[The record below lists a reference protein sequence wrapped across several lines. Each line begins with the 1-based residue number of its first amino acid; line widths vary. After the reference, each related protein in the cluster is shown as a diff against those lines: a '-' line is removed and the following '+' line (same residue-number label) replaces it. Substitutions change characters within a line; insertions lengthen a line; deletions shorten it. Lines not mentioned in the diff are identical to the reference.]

1 MKMMHPIINN
11 HKLAPYKKP
20 YAPTN
25 RILTIKAVPRVK
37 RMVGYFRHLQTLGAT
52 LSWKERR
59 MHGKG
64 AVVSIYCSS
73 AVAFGKV
80 RNLL

>member
-1 MKMMHPIINN
+1 MKMMHSTINN
-11 HKLAPYKKP
+11 HKLAPYKQT

-37 RMVGYFRHLQTLGAT
+37 RMEGYFRHLQTLVVT

-59 MHGKG
+59 MYGKG
-64 AVVSIYCSS
+64 AGVSIYCSS
-73 AVAFGKV
+73 AVTFGNGG
-80 RNLL
+80 NLL